1 MKPMLKPWLRLITH
15 FPVSVLILIL
25 ISLVSARG
33 AVAPSGP
40 AVVSL
45 HAFKSEH
52 PPFSFKYGGT
62 DSDAFIATWTRDE
75 KDLPS
80 EGGALHR
87 FTWTDPATKLKVTA
101 DVRSFTDYPALEWV
115 MYFENEGTSDTPIL
129 DTIKPLHWT
138 DLLPGSDCLIH
149 YSRGSTSV
157 AADFEPVTESCEGG
171 YQTASSMSSSY
182 KNLPFFNLQS
192 DDYGV
197 IGAIGWS
204 CNWVTDY
211 TPNADHSAMS
221 VTSGMP
227 RTHLL
232 LHAGERIRTP
242 RILLLPWHGDIAD
255 GQNLWRRLALAYYS
269 PRHPDGSQVKV
280 PICWGS
286 WGGESIDKKLA
297 TLAALQKQK
306 PGVEVYWVDAGW
318 FGDSTKDWSDN
329 IGNWAPSP
337 VFYPHGLA
345 PLGEATKKA
354 GLQLLLWMAPEEAP
368 PSSALYRQHPEWFYS
383 KLQWGKTALVKLGN
397 PEVLKGMTDLV
408 YDTLHTAGATWFRQ
422 DGGAS
427 FVEQWD
433 ADDKPDRVGM
443 NEIQYITNFYAFW
456 DALRTRIPD
465 LQIDDCFSGGKRLD
479 LETMSRSVSLWRS
492 DAMTSSFDISME
504 ASQAQGLIPWIPLSG
519 GIWTFDKNLPADDPK
534 QLYAQRTTYC
544 AGLDIGGDAPPDW
557 LKSSLDEY
565 KEVQPYFYGDFYPL
579 AGYSMGLDAWTLWQL
594 DRPDLNSGVVLMLRR
609 QKSPFVTVKLLLH
622 GIDPAAQYD
631 VEVRR
636 GLGKVAPKRMAG
648 RDLLNLDVS
657 IPDMPG
663 SALVF
668 YRKL

>member
-1 MKPMLKPWLRLITH
+1 
-15 FPVSVLILIL
+15 
-25 ISLVSARG
+25 
-33 AVAPSGP
+33 
-40 AVVSL
+40 
-45 HAFKSEH
+45 
-52 PPFSFKYGGT
+52 
-62 DSDAFIATWTRDE
+62 
-75 KDLPS
+75 
-80 EGGALHR
+80 
-87 FTWTDPATKLKVTA
+87 
-101 DVRSFTDYPALEWV
+101 
-115 MYFENEGTSDTPIL
+115 
-129 DTIKPLHWT
+129 
-138 DLLPGSDCLIH
+138 
-149 YSRGSTSV
+149 
-157 AADFEPVTESCEGG
+157 
-171 YQTASSMSSSY
+171 
-182 KNLPFFNLQS
+182 
-192 DDYGV
+192 
-197 IGAIGWS
+197 
-204 CNWVTDY
+204 
-211 TPNADHSAMS
+211 
-221 VTSGMP
+221 
-227 RTHLL
+227 
-232 LHAGERIRTP
+232 
-242 RILLLPWHGDIAD
+242 
-255 GQNLWRRLALAYYS
+255 
-269 PRHPDGSQVKV
+269 
-280 PICWGS
+280 
-286 WGGESIDKKLA
+286 
-297 TLAALQKQK
+297 
-306 PGVEVYWVDAGW
+306 
-318 FGDSTKDWSDN
+318 
-329 IGNWAPSP
+329 
-337 VFYPHGLA
+337 
-345 PLGEATKKA
+345 
-354 GLQLLLWMAPEEAP
+354 MAPEEAP